1 MSELNQSTQ
10 TTEPMGTRRE
20 ILDQCQ
26 RDGRKHPDSHSIHE
40 PLPEYEDSSY
50 TQVQLRPDR
59 LVFQNRGFIIA
70 TLTMVLVSS
79 VLFFAPLLNGLMG
92 GVFGGFY
99 ARRWGRALA
108 SAAVASVAVPGLF
121 LFLYGWDTPD
131 LNYMFYGLGFGG
143 FAALHILGTFLG
155 ALAGVASRPLE
166 ERLRARTFSS

>member
-1 MSELNQSTQ
+1 MSEITPTTQ
-10 TTEPMGTRRE
+10 TTEPAGTRRE
-20 ILDQCQ
+20 ILEQCQ
-26 RDGRKHPDSHSIHE
+26 RDGRKHPDSHSIRE
-40 PLPEYEDSSY
+40 PLPEYEDSHY

-59 LVFQNRGFIIA
+59 LVFHNRGFIIA
-70 TLTMVLVSS
+70 TLTMVFVSAL
-79 VLFFAPLLNGLMG
+79 LFFAPVLNSLLG

-143 FAALHILGTFLG
+143 FTALHILGTFLG

-166 ERLRARTFSS
+166 ERGRLRVFSS